1 MIPKIIHYCW
11 YGKNEMSPLSSR
23 CMDSWKVFAPDYKIK
38 KWDESNSFF
47 RSPAFDHA
55 KKHKQWAF
63 MSDIVRLYI
72 LFEHGGMYLD
82 VDMEI
87 VKPFKDLSKKSNFII
102 GEESE
107 LVNCAIIIS
116 QPRHPL
122 IKKMIDCLEDH
133 QKKTSEFIPIPNLV
147 DPVVREWSQTE
158 IFIAPKDYFYP
169 YNPYDRERKVKQLMF
184 SDIKN
189 TTYTI
194 HHYQK
199 SWRFSFLDLLR
210 SKLRALL
217 RRTIYKI

>member
-1 MIPKIIHYCW
+1 MIPKTIHYCW
-11 YGKNEMSPLSSR
+11 YGENEMSPLSVR
-23 CMDSWKVFAPDYKIK
+23 CMDSWQVFAFDYEIK
-38 KWDESNSFF
+38 KWDESNKFF
-47 RSPAFDHA
+47 ESPAFDHA

-63 MSDIVRLYI
+63 MSDIARLYI
-72 LFEHGGMYLD
+72 LYEYGGIYLD

-87 VKPFKDLSKKSNFII
+87 IKPFEDLSKKSNFII
-102 GEESE
+102 GEESK
-107 LVNCAIIIS
+107 LVACGIIIS

-122 IKKMIDCLEDH
+122 IKKMIDCLESH
-133 QKKTSEFIPIPNLV
+133 QKKTSEFIPMPTLV
-147 DPVVREWSQTE
+147 DPVVRKWSKTE

-189 TTYTI
+189 KTYTI

-199 SWRFSFLDLLR
+199 SWRLSFLDLVR

-217 RRTIYKI
+217 RRTLHKN